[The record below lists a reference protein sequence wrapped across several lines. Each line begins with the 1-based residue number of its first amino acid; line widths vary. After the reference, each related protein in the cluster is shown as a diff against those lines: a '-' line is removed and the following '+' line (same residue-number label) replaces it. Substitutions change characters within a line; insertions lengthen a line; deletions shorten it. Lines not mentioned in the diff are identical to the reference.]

1 MPSVA
6 SDTETAET
14 GEPAGPP
21 RPRTKAERSE
31 ETRAFLT
38 ATARRLFAERGYA
51 NVGTEEIVREAGVTR
66 GALYHH
72 FGGKKDLLEAV
83 YCQIEEEL
91 TQEIGELVL
100 REAAESPLAAMETG
114 ARAFIEACSRPEVE
128 RIVLLDSP
136 AVLGWDRW
144 REIAAT
150 YGLGLIE
157 ASLAAAM
164 DAGEIERRPVR
175 PLAHVLMGAM
185 DEAAMLAARSDDP
198 ADRAEVGDLLAWIL
212 ARLAGPAAR

>member
-1 MPSVA
+1 MPSVPA
-6 SDTETAET
+6 DTE
-14 GEPAGPP
+14 PP

-31 ETRAFLT
+31 ETRAFLV
-38 ATARRLFAERGYA
+38 ATARRLFAQRGYA

-83 YCQIEEEL
+83 YRQVEEEL

-100 REAAESPLAAMETG
+100 REAAASPLAAMETG

-164 DAGEIERRPVR
+164 DAGEIEQRPVR

-185 DEAAMLAARSDDP
+185 DEAAMLAARSENP
-198 ADRAEVGDLLAWIL
+198 ADREAVMEVLTWIL
-212 ARLAGPAAR
+212 ASLAASPSR

>member
-1 MPSVA
+1 MPTVP
-6 SDTETAET
+6 SDTETTE
-14 GEPAGPP
+14 PP
-21 RPRTKAERSE
+21 RRRTKAERSE
-31 ETRAFLT
+31 ETRALLVT
-38 ATARRLFAERGYA
+38 TARALFAERGYA
-51 NVGTEEIVREAGVTR
+51 AVGTEEIVRNAGITR

-83 YCQIEEEL
+83 YCQVEEEL
-91 TQEIGELVL
+91 TQEIGQLVL

-144 REIAAT
+144 REIASS

-164 DAGEIERRPVR
+164 EAGEIERRPVR
-175 PLAHVLMGAM
+175 PLAHILMGAM
-185 DEAAMLAARSDDP
+185 DEAAMLAARSHDP
-198 ADRAEVGDLLAWIL
+198 ADREAVGDLLAWVL
-212 ARLAGPAAR
+212 SRLAGPAAR

>member
-1 MPSVA
+1 MPRVPT
-6 SDTETAET
+6 DTENDSR
-14 GEPAGPP
+14 PRP

-31 ETRAFLT
+31 ETRAFLVT
-38 ATARRLFAERGYA
+38 TARRLFAERGYSS
-51 NVGTEEIVREAGVTR
+51 VGTEEIVREAGVTR

-91 TQEIGELVL
+91 TREIGELVL

-144 REIAAT
+144 REIASS

-164 DAGEIERRPVR
+164 DAGEIERKPVR
-175 PLAHVLMGAM
+175 PLAHILMGAM
-185 DEAAMLAARSDDP
+185 DEAAMLAARSEDP
-198 ADRAEVGDLLAWIL
+198 AAREEVGDLLAWIL
-212 ARLAGPAAR
+212 TSLAGPGSR

>member
-1 MPSVA
+1 MQRVPRVTERLMP
-6 SDTETAET
+6 DTEAPIPDTN
-14 GEPAGPP
+14 PP
-21 RPRTKAERSE
+21 MSPTEARRPRTKAERSE
-31 ETRAFLT
+31 ETRALLV
-38 ATARRLFAERGYA
+38 ATARRLFAARGYA
-51 NVGTEEIVREAGVTR
+51 GVGTEEIVRAAGVTR

-83 YCQIEEEL
+83 YCQVEEEL

-100 REAAESPLAAMETG
+100 RQADASPLAAMETG

-144 REIAAT
+144 REIAAN

-157 ASLAAAM
+157 ASLAA
-164 DAGEIERRPVR
+164 
-175 PLAHVLMGAM
+175 AM

-212 ARLAGPAAR
+212 GRLAGPGSR

>member
-1 MPSVA
+1 MQHVQ
-6 SDTETAET
+6 SDTETAQ
-14 GEPAGPP
+14 PP
-21 RPRTKAERSE
+21 RRRTKAERSE
-31 ETRAFLT
+31 ETRALLV
-38 ATARRLFAERGYA
+38 ATARALFAKRGYA
-51 NVGTEEIVREAGVTR
+51 AVGTEEIVRDAGVTR

-83 YCQIEEEL
+83 YWQVEEEL

-100 REAAESPLAAMETG
+100 REASESPLGAMETG

-128 RIVLLDSP
+128 RIVLLDAP

-150 YGLGLIE
+150 FGLGLIE

-175 PLAHVLMGAM
+175 PLAHILMGAM
-185 DEAAMLAARSDDP
+185 DEAAMLAARSESP
-198 ADRAEVGDLLAWIL
+198 EDRAEVGDLLVWIL
-212 ARLAGPAAR
+212 GSLAGSGDR

>member
-1 MPSVA
+1 MPRVPT
-6 SDTETAET
+6 DTEA
-14 GEPAGPP
+14 P

-31 ETRAFLT
+31 ETRAFLIT
-38 ATARRLFAERGYA
+38 TARRLFAARGYA
-51 NVGTEEIVREAGVTR
+51 AVGTEEIVREAGVTR

-83 YCQIEEEL
+83 YRQIEEEL
-91 TQEIGELVL
+91 TQEIGEMVL
-100 REAAESPLAAMETG
+100 REAADSPLAAMETG

-198 ADRAEVGDLLAWIL
+198 ADREEVGDLLAWIL
-212 ARLAGPAAR
+212 QSLAASGAR

>member
-1 MPSVA
+1 M
-6 SDTETAET
+6 
-14 GEPAGPP
+14 
-21 RPRTKAERSE
+21 
-31 ETRAFLT
+31 
-38 ATARRLFAERGYA
+38 
-51 NVGTEEIVREAGVTR
+51 
-66 GALYHH
+66 
-72 FGGKKDLLEAV
+72 
-83 YCQIEEEL
+83 

-100 REAAESPLAAMETG
+100 REAAQSPLAAMEETG
-114 ARAFIEACSRPEVE
+114 ARAFIDACSRPEVE

>member
-1 MPSVA
+1 MQRVS
-6 SDTETAET
+6 SDLET
-14 GEPAGPP
+14 P

-31 ETRAFLT
+31 ETRALLVT
-38 ATARRLFAERGYA
+38 IARRHFAARGYA
-51 NVGTEEIVREAGVTR
+51 KVGTEEIVRDAGVTR

-91 TQEIGELVL
+91 TTEIGKLVL

-144 REIAAT
+144 REIAAS

-164 DAGEIERRPVR
+164 EAGEIERRPVR

-212 ARLAGPAAR
+212 ARLAGPGAR